1 MIIGLT
7 GKTGAGKSL
16 IASIFEKHEFK
27 VIDADV
33 IARQVASKGS
43 TCLKELENEF
53 GSKILNSDKTL
64 NRTALAKIAFEN
76 KENLKKLND
85 ITHPYIIN
93 KIKSLLDLYNK
104 NNIKNIIIDA
114 PLLFESK
121 LDKLCSKTIVAKA
134 NKRVR
139 LQRIIKRDN
148 ISLSLAKLRINIQK
162 NDDYYINK
170 ADYIIDTDCSL
181 EELKTKVEILI
192 REIILE

>member
-1 MIIGLT
+1 MIIGIT
-7 GKTGAGKSL
+7 GQTGAGKSL
-16 IASIFEKHEFK
+16 VASIFEKHEFK
-27 VIDADV
+27 LIDADV
-33 IARQVASKGS
+33 IARLVVSKGS

-104 NNIKNIIIDA
+104 NNIKDIIIDA

-148 ISLSLAKLRINIQK
+148 ISLSLAELRINIQN

-192 REIILE
+192 KEIILE